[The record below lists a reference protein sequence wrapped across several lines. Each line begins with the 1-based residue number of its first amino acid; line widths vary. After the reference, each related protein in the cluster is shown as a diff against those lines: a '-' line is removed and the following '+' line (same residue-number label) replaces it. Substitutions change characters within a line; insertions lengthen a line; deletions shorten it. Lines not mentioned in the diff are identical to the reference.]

1 MLMAAIAT
9 MMTATMYSGGTVSP
23 ELLALVRP
31 EQRCSFT
38 PRLRIER
45 LPLSPALFSKLRGLM
60 FEKSGSRVRPA
71 SPLVNSTVLYLGR
84 VGTPQ
89 DGMPFAWE
97 VVATPHSSGAGMR
110 PNGLTEVTLLLG
122 ARYLAGFL
130 FVQNYGIAS
139 ITFAAAVNY
148 VVLWYFWEGRN
159 WARWLVL
166 LTSVLTVFNL
176 SMLPRFTPLQGAVL
190 VMETML
196 GLFLIYWLNTRAVRH
211 YFTSG
216 GAAMSL

>member
-1 MLMAAIAT
+1 
-9 MMTATMYSGGTVSP
+9 
-23 ELLALVRP
+23 
-31 EQRCSFT
+31 
-38 PRLRIER
+38 
-45 LPLSPALFSKLRGLM
+45 
-60 FEKSGSRVRPA
+60 
-71 SPLVNSTVLYLGR
+71 
-84 VGTPQ
+84 
-89 DGMPFAWE
+89 
-97 VVATPHSSGAGMR
+97 MR